1 MLEKGTKAPAFTLD
15 DQGGNSVSLSDGFI
29 QKPVHLAERLKV
41 RNSGMSFKILRIK
54 ILSFLA

>member
-1 MLEKGTKAPAFTLD
+1 VILKAKKYYY
-15 DQGGNSVSLSDGFI
+15 GFI
-29 QKPVHLAERLKV
+29 QKPVHLVEQLKV